1 MTLSSFYKKP
11 QPRGYNTNRY
21 LIEDASAT
29 SPFYFN
35 IQQFPSVV
43 GGGRSVIVIKG
54 NGDNLRLN
62 SAIDVEI
69 VDANG
74 DNIFVEMT
82 NYIDRFNNY
91 YITFEV
97 YDITAQGPAT
107 VYLVGEALYDIPAF
121 ERQISKLESELQ
133 ILVNELGALQDQYNT
148 ANNNLISTT
157 TDLNSLRFIIDRN
170 SANIINQQQLLDQ
183 LIASGQGSDTIAE
196 VRAQIQLL
204 VNQRANNNLR
214 LSTIADK
221 AAEEQIVVDQLLV
234 QVQET
239 ANRVGR
245 QQQVINDLEPTPLP
259 KPLDSQRPLYNVR
272 WSGDIML
279 LPFERNNADLYFDK
293 PPSVGI
299 VQVITPERALVGEA
313 SGSAGSSYLVYTSS
327 KDDYTIQTSNFQ
339 GYDRDFS
346 TSTEILDPRLQSILA
361 NPNQKPT
368 TTNTINSSLRKS
380 ISDIENGYLKEQSSR
395 FGTVVTSA
403 SGSIKKDFL
412 GATFNFFSS
421 ESSPKNLYPAL
432 PANASVSG
440 SVSEQ
445 LASFEANVVEVISS
459 TQMVLSKPL
468 SVIMLDANQKS
479 KNYTTTF
486 NYKKATNFTASLS
499 YLPSD
504 GAFVTSSTVSQ
515 SYLETTFS
523 DLKPI
528 SGEVYRIKTYYKRGI
543 ATGEYKL
550 IYDHVVTP
558 VEYLTDAAYP
568 NQTSYAKHDSDYRLI
583 GHFTTS
589 DIADQY
595 WEFYVETPGAIYT
608 SIAPSIASSS
618 LHESIPI
625 NADFSQSYIATTR
638 YNQNYNANQIYTL
651 SCLMA
656 VDPNTEV
663 ELYMNSE
670 PLSTN
675 TYIAS
680 SYPRAFSKTIN
691 KEKNRYAD
699 SFNRFGKYLG
709 KVVNDSNKL
718 KYYGRVEFDFLT
730 DGDGLGRPLFR
741 ANTVDRANV
750 TGNAYIAEISIKP
763 LTMNG
768 FSPNLVQF
776 AIPFNNEIDNIL
788 ALSQSLDFKIEY
800 FDYTGKQS
808 EYITNINDLVV
819 NLKGEI
825 PSNTCQAETTTF
837 YSFGTYENY

>member
-1 MTLSSFYKKP
+1 MSLSSFYKKP

-21 LIEDASAT
+21 FIEDTSAS

-62 SAIDVEI
+62 STIDVEI
-69 VDANG
+69 IDANG
-74 DNIFVEMT
+74 DNVFVEMT

-97 YDITAQGPAT
+97 YDITAQGPAM
-107 VYLVGEALYDIPAF
+107 VYLVGEALIDENGDRIPI
-121 ERQISKLESELQ
+121 E
-133 ILVNELGALQDQYNT
+133 Y
-148 ANNNLISTT
+148 
-157 TDLNSLRFIIDRN
+157 
-170 SANIINQQQLLDQ
+170 
-183 LIASGQGSDTIAE
+183 QGD
-196 VRAQIQLL
+196 
-204 VNQRANNNLR
+204 
-214 LSTIADK
+214 
-221 AAEEQIVVDQLLV
+221 
-234 QVQET
+234 
-239 ANRVGR
+239 
-245 QQQVINDLEPTPLP
+245 
-259 KPLDSQRPLYNVR
+259 YNVR

-299 VQVITPERALVGEA
+299 VQVITPERALLGES
-313 SGSAGSSYLVYTSS
+313 SGPAGSSYLIYTSS
-327 KDDYTIQTSNFQ
+327 INDYTIQTSNFQ
-339 GYDRDFS
+339 GYDRDFA

-368 TTNTINSSLRKS
+368 TTNTINSSLRKN

-445 LASFEANVVEVISS
+445 LALFEANVVEVISS

-468 SVIMLDANQKS
+468 SIVMLDTNQKS

-558 VEYLTDAAYP
+558 VEYLTDAAFP
-568 NQTSYAKHDSDYRLI
+568 NQTSYAKHDSDYTLI
-583 GHFTTS
+583 GHFTNN
-589 DIADQY
+589 DIVDQY
-595 WEFYVETPGAIYT
+595 WDLYVETPNAIYT
-608 SIAPSIASSS
+608 SIAPIITSSS

-625 NADFSQSYIATTR
+625 SADFSQSYIATTR

-651 SCLMA
+651 SCLLA
-656 VDPNTEV
+656 IDPNTEV

-670 PLSTN
+670 PLNTN

-691 KEKNRYAD
+691 KERSRYAD

-709 KVVNDSNKL
+709 KVVNDSNKS

-730 DGDGLGRPLFR
+730 DSDGLGRPLFR
-741 ANTVDRANV
+741 ANTIDRVNV
-750 TGNAYIAEISIKP
+750 TGSAYIAEVSIKP

-776 AIPFNNEIDNIL
+776 AIPFNSEIDNIL

-837 YSFGTYENY
+837 YVPGTTENY

>member
-1 MTLSSFYKKP
+1 MSLSSFYKKP

-21 LIEDASAT
+21 FIEDTSAS

-62 SAIDVEI
+62 STIDVEI
-69 VDANG
+69 IDANG
-74 DNIFVEMT
+74 DNVFVEMT

-97 YDITAQGPAT
+97 YDITAQGPAM
-107 VYLVGEALYDIPAF
+107 VYLVGEALIDENGDRIPI
-121 ERQISKLESELQ
+121 E
-133 ILVNELGALQDQYNT
+133 Y
-148 ANNNLISTT
+148 
-157 TDLNSLRFIIDRN
+157 
-170 SANIINQQQLLDQ
+170 
-183 LIASGQGSDTIAE
+183 QGD
-196 VRAQIQLL
+196 
-204 VNQRANNNLR
+204 
-214 LSTIADK
+214 
-221 AAEEQIVVDQLLV
+221 
-234 QVQET
+234 
-239 ANRVGR
+239 
-245 QQQVINDLEPTPLP
+245 
-259 KPLDSQRPLYNVR
+259 YNVR

-299 VQVITPERALVGEA
+299 VQVITPERALLGES

-327 KDDYTIQTSNFQ
+327 IDDYTIQTSNFQ
-339 GYDRDFS
+339 GYDRDFA

-368 TTNTINSSLRKS
+368 TTNTINSSLRKN

-445 LASFEANVVEVISS
+445 LALFEANVVEVISS

-468 SVIMLDANQKS
+468 SIVMLDTNQKS

-558 VEYLTDAAYP
+558 VEYLTDAAFP
-568 NQTSYAKHDSDYRLI
+568 NQTSYAKHDSDYTLI
-583 GHFTTS
+583 GHFTNN
-589 DIADQY
+589 DIVDQY
-595 WEFYVETPGAIYT
+595 WDLYVETPNAIYT
-608 SIAPSIASSS
+608 SIAPIITSSS

-625 NADFSQSYIATTR
+625 SADFSQSYIATTR

-651 SCLMA
+651 SCLLA
-656 VDPNTEV
+656 IDPNTEV

-670 PLSTN
+670 PLNTN

-691 KEKNRYAD
+691 KERSRYAD

-709 KVVNDSNKL
+709 KVVNDSNKS

-730 DGDGLGRPLFR
+730 DSDGLGRPLFR
-741 ANTVDRANV
+741 ANTIDRVNV
-750 TGNAYIAEISIKP
+750 TGSAYIAEVSIKP

-776 AIPFNNEIDNIL
+776 AIPFNSEIDNIL

-837 YSFGTYENY
+837 YVPGTIENY